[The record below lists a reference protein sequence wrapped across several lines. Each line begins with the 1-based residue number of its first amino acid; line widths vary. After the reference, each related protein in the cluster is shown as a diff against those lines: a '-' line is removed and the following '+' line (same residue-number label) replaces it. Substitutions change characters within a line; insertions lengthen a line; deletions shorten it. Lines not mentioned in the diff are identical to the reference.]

1 MFKTQYVVLNYNNQ
15 INKNLIAK
23 SYFININLIAKIYF
37 NREMKIKLN
46 YKRRPP
52 ARSSMINSS

>member
-23 SYFININLIAKIYF
+23 IYFIL
-37 NREMKIKLN
+37 EMKIKLN

-52 ARSSMINSS
+52 ARSAMINSS